1 MTVTEARKQLCRLLD
16 EVAQSHGPVQFAGKR
31 NSAVLVG
38 EEDWRAIRETLRLTS
53 IPGMRDSIN
62 VGMSTQVDECHD
74 EINW

>member
-1 MTVTEARKQLCRLLD
+1 MPLEKA
-16 EVAQSHGPVQFAGKR
+16 E
-31 NSAVLVG
+31 SAFKGVE

-74 EINW
+74 EIDW